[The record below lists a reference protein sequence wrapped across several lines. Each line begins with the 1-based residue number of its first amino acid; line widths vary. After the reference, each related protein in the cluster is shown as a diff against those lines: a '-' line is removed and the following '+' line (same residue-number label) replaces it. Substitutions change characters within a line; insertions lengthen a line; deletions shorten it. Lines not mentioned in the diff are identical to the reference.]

1 MAAAAEE
8 LLLKSGQKIVGT
20 VVGYQDDMF
29 RVETEFGF
37 ALIRKDSVESIN
49 FSAGPK
55 RDANKKP
62 DKVDTVKL
70 APSHGGAVHQS
81 SKNPAQNK
89 AGPAPSPTPAPQAA
103 HSSPSP
109 PASTP
114 TPAGP
119 SNS

>member
-70 APSHGGAVHQS
+70 APSQGGAAPQS
-81 SKNPAQNK
+81 SQHPAHTNPGPATPPHPPPQ
-89 AGPAPSPTPAPQAA
+89 PAPSLPT
-103 HSSPSP
+103 
-109 PASTP
+109 
-114 TPAGP
+114 
-119 SNS
+119 